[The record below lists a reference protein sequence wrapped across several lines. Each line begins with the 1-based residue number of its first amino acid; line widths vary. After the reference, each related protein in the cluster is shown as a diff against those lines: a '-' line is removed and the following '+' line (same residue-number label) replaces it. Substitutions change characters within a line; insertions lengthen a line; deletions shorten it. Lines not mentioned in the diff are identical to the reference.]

1 MIAQY
6 LRAAALPW
14 RLDCRYDIIM
24 HQLDYQKLD
33 ATPVAEMP
41 FRHVIVTEFV
51 PAEILHDVVGG
62 LPALEKGG
70 SFPVNGLRLG
80 TRAQAV
86 MDELAGPRFRRS
98 VAEKFG
104 LALDE
109 APVMTTLRGQSR
121 EKDGRIHTDS
131 SAKRVTVLLYLNPD
145 VETWAKHDGCLRLLR
160 SAENLDDYAV
170 EVPPVNGTL
179 LVFPNG
185 PTTWHGHKQFVG
197 RRHVVQLN
205 YMTTDDKARY
215 EMRRHKISA
224 FVKRL
229 TRAA

>member
-1 MIAQY
+1 M
-6 LRAAALPW
+6 L
-14 RLDCRYDIIM
+14 
-24 HQLDYQKLD
+24 HLDYQKLD
-33 ATPVAEMP
+33 ATPVAAEP
-41 FRHVIVTEFV
+41 FRHVVVTEFV
-51 PAEILHDVVGG
+51 PRAILGEVVAG

-70 SFPVNGLRLG
+70 SFPVDGLRLG
-80 TRAQAV
+80 AQAKAI
-86 MDELAGPRFRRS
+86 MDELAGPRFRES
-98 VAEKFG
+98 VATKFG
-104 LALDE
+104 LTLDE

-145 VETWAKHDGCLRLLR
+145 VQTWAKQDGCLRLLR
-160 SAENLDDYAV
+160 SAGDLDDYAV

-179 LVFPNG
+179 LSFPNG
-185 PTTWHGHKQFVG
+185 PTTWHGHKRFVG

-224 FVKRL
+224 LVKRL

>member
-1 MIAQY
+1 MLQI
-6 LRAAALPW
+6 
-14 RLDCRYDIIM
+14 
-24 HQLDYQKLD
+24 DYEKLS
-33 ATPVAEMP
+33 ATPVAGEP
-41 FRHVIVTEFV
+41 YRHIVVPGFV
-51 PAEILHDVVGG
+51 PEPALTEVVAG
-62 LPALEKGG
+62 LPKLEKGG
-70 SFPVNGLRLG
+70 SFPTTGLRLG
-80 TRAQAV
+80 AAAQAL
-86 MDELAGPRFRRS
+86 MGELEGPRFREA
-98 VAEKFG
+98 VAQKFELELEG
-104 LALDE
+104 
-109 APVMTTLRGQSR
+109 APTMITLRGQSR

-131 SAKRVTVLLYLNPD
+131 TAKRVTVLLYLNP
-145 VETWAKHDGCLRLLR
+145 ETEAWAKQDGCLRLLR
-160 SAENLDDYAV
+160 RPDDLEDYAV

-205 YMTTDDKARY
+205 WMTTDDKARY